1 MDWSFD
7 WHFHVQQIYRYHEG
21 VSRKIRSFR
30 NRTTKMIDDELTG
43 ELSKVL
49 PDVSLWREAN
59 TRRPTLPPSALTFDV
74 KTAAARKTR
83 RKIDHFRGDLS
94 LVRS

>member
-30 NRTTKMIDDELTG
+30 YRTTKMIDDELTG

-74 KTAAARKTR
+74 KTAAAKEL
-83 RKIDHFRGDLS
+83 KFY
-94 LVRS
+94 